1 MKISEK
7 IVEIGRIKK
16 KKFNICEML
25 RISGK
30 IYAKNGVYNIT
41 DKEIML
47 WLRNKDIGEKIGVVN
62 IYDLIDREIKGRF
75 WTKNPT

>member
-1 MKISEK
+1 M
-7 IVEIGRIKK
+7 GRIKK
-16 KKFNICEML
+16 KKFNICRMF

-47 WLRNKDIGEKIGVVN
+47 WLRNKHIGEKIGVVN